1 MTIPTLSTSA
11 SAPRRSLRTT
21 DAAKYLGVSSS
32 LLRKMRMRGPDDPSG
47 AGPEFIRLSPQLV
60 VYDIA
65 SLDGWLDAHANRPKR
80 AA

>member
-1 MTIPTLSTSA
+1 
-11 SAPRRSLRTT
+11 
-21 DAAKYLGVSSS
+21 
-32 LLRKMRMRGPDDPSG
+32 MRGPDDPSG